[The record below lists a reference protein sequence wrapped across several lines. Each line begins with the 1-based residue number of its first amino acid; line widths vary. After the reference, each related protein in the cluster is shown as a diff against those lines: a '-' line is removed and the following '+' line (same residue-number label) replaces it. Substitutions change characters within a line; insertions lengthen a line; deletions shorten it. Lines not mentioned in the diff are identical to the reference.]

1 MFNTD
6 FDIRNIWIM
15 IFIIII
21 GVLLFYIFISY
32 KLRRKQ
38 RIRLYSSYTQTD
50 SVHIVEYDIYGQPY
64 INGYQAVLY
73 SCV

>member
-1 MFNTD
+1 MFATD

-21 GVLLFYIFISY
+21 GVLIFYIFMSY
-32 KLRRKQ
+32 KLRRKL
-38 RIRLYSSYTQTD
+38 RIRLHSDYSQTD
-50 SVHIVEYDIYGQPY
+50 PVHIVEYDVYGQPY

-73 SCV
+73 SHV